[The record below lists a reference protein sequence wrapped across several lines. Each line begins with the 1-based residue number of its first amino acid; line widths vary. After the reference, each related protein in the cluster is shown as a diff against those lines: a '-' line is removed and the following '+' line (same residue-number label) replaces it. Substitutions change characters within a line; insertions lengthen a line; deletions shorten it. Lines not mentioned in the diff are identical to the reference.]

1 MLVAAKRIVWW
12 LFRILFSLEYSGIEN
27 VPARGK
33 AIVAGNHPSY
43 LDPVLVGLPI
53 DRPIRFMAWD
63 ALFKVPILGRV
74 IRAFGAFP
82 VDITRGK
89 GERAFQQAL
98 HILEEGEILGIFPEG
113 QRSESGLMGEL
124 RMGTARLAI
133 ESGASIIPVTI
144 GGASRAWPKWKLLP
158 RPAKLIV
165 RFHPAIV
172 LDESERQARRDDRDY
187 GDAIM
192 KSVAGQI
199 NSSLLPILRGNEA
212 WERWYRQPPSHIR
225 TYEWAPFIAAVIA
238 TLVLL
243 ARGVFDQNW
252 ALIWLPVAGYGVYL
266 AADITAI
273 RPGRLAKW
281 VRNSM
286 PFWLILAWHV
296 PLTTSLALPRG
307 EGNQLL
313 VLATLGVFFTFF
325 YEDYY
330 SLQKYVRGVVTVYYL
345 TLALQLQWPASTA
358 LNVSLLVYQ
367 IAFAVW
373 FRVGF
378 WKIIALVLTG
388 VLAVNVWAASV
399 VSNSLLI
406 YAALGIGAVL
416 YLHTFVS
423 VAYDIRKT
431 ATVE

>member
-1 MLVAAKRIVWW
+1 MLVVAKRIVWW

-27 VPARGK
+27 VPPRGK
-33 AIVAGNHPSY
+33 AIVACNHPSY
-43 LDPVLVGLPI
+43 LDPVLIGLPI
-53 DRPIRFMAWD
+53 ARPIRFMAWD
-63 ALFKVPILGRV
+63 ALFRVPILGRA

-82 VDITRGK
+82 VDITKGK
-89 GERAFQQAL
+89 GEKAFREAQR
-98 HILEEGEILGIFPEG
+98 ILDEGELLGIFPEG
-113 QRSESGLMGEL
+113 QRSESGSMGEL
-124 RMGTARLAI
+124 RVGAARLAI
-133 ESGASIIPVTI
+133 ESNAPIIPVTI

-172 LDESERQARRDDRDY
+172 LDDTERQARRDDRDY
-187 GDAIM
+187 TDAIM
-192 KSVAGQI
+192 KTVEGQI

-212 WERWYRQPPSHIR
+212 WDRWYRQPPSHIR
-225 TYEWAPFIAAVIA
+225 TYEWAPFIAAAIA
-238 TLVLL
+238 TLVSL
-243 ARGVFDQNW
+243 ARGSLDQDW
-252 ALIWLPVAGYGVYL
+252 GMIWLPVAGYSVYL

-286 PFWLILAWHV
+286 PFWLILAWHI

-325 YEDYY
+325 YADYY
-330 SLQKYVRGVVTVYYL
+330 SLQKYVRGLVVVYYL
-345 TLALQLQWPASTA
+345 TLALELRWPASIA

-378 WKIIALVLTG
+378 WKIIVMVLTG
-388 VLAVNVWAASV
+388 VLAVSVWAASV

-406 YAALGIGAVL
+406 YAALGIAAVL